1 MREQLRDS
9 GRLLHIIEA
18 IDNVFEFT
26 HGVSFGDYSA
36 NKLLRFAT
44 VKNIEIVGEAAY
56 MLSKPFKEQHPE
68 VPWNDVVATRHV
80 LVHGYHQIK
89 DDRVWHIIQ
98 NDLPQL
104 REQIKGI
111 LATESNNPPDRQNV
125 P

>member
-1 MREQLRDS
+1 MREPLRDN

-18 IDNVFEFT
+18 IDNAFEFT
-26 HGVSFGDYSA
+26 NGVSFGDYST

-68 VPWNDVVATRHV
+68 VQWDDVVAMRHV
-80 LVHGYHQIK
+80 LVHGYYQIK

-104 REQIKGI
+104 RERVKGI
-111 LATESNNPPDRQNV
+111 LATESNNPPDGLNV
-125 P
+125 Q